1 MFYASIKSAV
11 KLQNSGAFLLIMNNL
26 LKHLTEEELLRFEKF
41 IRSPYFNTSLKLCE
55 LYDLIKLNDEDTL
68 DKQKVFS
75 LLYPGEKYNDP
86 RLRKLQSEL
95 KKLYDKFL
103 GYTGIEKLDPFS
115 IETNKLEIMQEK
127 GMQND
132 FSAAYRQFS
141 KTLSSQ
147 YFKEDPYYKS
157 LSRIEL
163 LQYYEGYNKLKN
175 PSPKGLE
182 KASLNMDLHYVYS
195 KLNLIRDI
203 LLHNVMNKDKYS
215 SEIRF
220 FDEILKFAEDNKVFI
235 SREHPSLYIIYLTVM
250 ATLKETDQQYI
261 DELAGYIKKNEKKF
275 DKMRLNYYYT
285 YLASYYWNRI
295 NAGALSFRPRL
306 FEVYKQMERRNVIK
320 SEKYIPHSAFN
331 SIVIAAVWAKDF
343 IWLEKFIEKYKTEI
357 EPEYY
362 HDVYNLSMAKL
373 HFYSSNYESSLK
385 HLNNVVYR
393 TPNYYINAKTIML
406 KTLYELG
413 DYDGMKYSLDSIKHY
428 MYRNN
433 ILNSQQIHN
442 LKMLIKYFKYLLKV
456 RTKDNVELQ
465 KFIELLGR
473 EKTFVPERDWFNEK
487 ISELGVRTNS

>member
-1 MFYASIKSAV
+1 MK
-11 KLQNSGAFLLIMNNL
+11 NL
-26 LKHLTEEELLRFEKF
+26 LKHLSDEELLRFEKF
-41 IRSPYFNTSLKLCE
+41 INSPYFNTSRKPVE
-55 LYDLIKLNDEDTL
+55 LFRLLRNQENVNSDNHIL
-68 DKQKVFS
+68 FS
-75 LLYPGEKYNDP
+75 SLYPGEKYNDT
-86 RLRKLQSEL
+86 RFRKVLSDL
-95 KKLYDKFL
+95 KKLFERFL
-103 GYTGIEKLDPFS
+103 GYSGIDKLDPFS
-115 IETNKLEIMQEK
+115 IDTNMLELMQEK

-141 KTLSSQ
+141 RRLSAE
-147 YFKEDPYYKS
+147 YFKEDPYYRS

-182 KASLNMDLHYVYS
+182 KASLNMDLHFVYS

-203 LLHNVMNKDKYS
+203 LLHNVMNKDKYKA
-215 SEIRF
+215 ELRF
-220 FDEILKFAEDNKVFI
+220 FDEILKFAEENKALI
-235 SREHPSLYIIYLTVM
+235 SKEHPNLYIIYLTVM
-250 ATLKETDQQYI
+250 ATLKGSDQQYI
-261 DELAGYIKKNEKKF
+261 DELADYIKKNEKKF
-275 DKMRLNYYYT
+275 DKMRLNYYHT

-295 NAGALSFRPRL
+295 NAGSLNFRPKL
-306 FEVYKQMERRNVIK
+306 FEVYKQMERKGIIK
-320 SEKYIPHSAFN
+320 SERYIPHSAFN

-343 IWLEKFIEKYKTEI
+343 IWLEKFIEKHKTDI

-373 HFYSSNYESSLK
+373 HFYSSKYESSLK

-413 DYDGMKYSLDSIKHY
+413 DYDGIKFSLDSIKHY

-456 RTKDNVELQ
+456 RSRDNVELQ
-465 KFIELLGR
+465 KFIELLDR
-473 EKTFVPERDWFNEK
+473 EKSFVPERDWFNEK
-487 ISELGVRTNS
+487 VSELAVIQNG